1 MAAVAELGSLV
12 ATPRAMLNFF
22 AKRRLKKQLSEYL
35 DPEAVRDVLDGRMD
49 TAKIHSGRIEFI
61 FAFVR
66 ADSLEQLAQRI
77 GLVAD
82 AGMEHDALVHDII
95 GPMVV
100 MAYGTL
106 RPGEPSGSR
115 QQLVGHWQQQFGA
128 DIKIV
133 HGAAD
138 GHFGNFGSDK
148 RMSFTFTFPH
158 FDQAL
163 ATLGR
168 LEFGRTEE
176 FTP

>member
-1 MAAVAELGSLV
+1 
-12 ATPRAMLNFF
+12 MLNFF
-22 AKRRLKKQLSEYL
+22 AKRKSEKQLSEYL
-35 DPEAVRDVLDGRMD
+35 NPRAVRDVLDGHTD

-61 FAFVR
+61 FALVR
-66 ADSLEQLAQRI
+66 ADNPEQLAQRI
-77 GLVAD
+77 GLIAD
-82 AGMEHDALVHDII
+82 AGIEHQALVHDLI

-100 MAYGTL
+100 MAFGTL

-115 QQLVGHWQQQFGA
+115 QQLVSHLQQQFGA

-133 HGAAD
+133 YGAAD
-138 GHFGNFGSDK
+138 GHYGNFGSEK
-148 RMSFTFTFPH
+148 RLAFTFTFPR

>member
-1 MAAVAELGSLV
+1 
-12 ATPRAMLNFF
+12 MLDFF
-22 AKRRLKKQLSEYL
+22 AKRKVRKQLSEYL
-35 DPEAVRDVLDGRMD
+35 SPEAVQDVLDGRALDML
-49 TAKIHSGRIEFI
+49 KIHSGRIEFI

-66 ADSLEQLAQRI
+66 ADSPEHLAERI

-82 AGMEHDALVHDII
+82 AGIEHNAMVHDLV

-115 QQLVGHWQQQFGA
+115 EQLVSHLQQQFAA

-138 GHFGNFGSDK
+138 GHFGSFGSEK
-148 RMSFTFTFPH
+148 RLAFTFSFLR
-158 FDQAL
+158 FDHAL